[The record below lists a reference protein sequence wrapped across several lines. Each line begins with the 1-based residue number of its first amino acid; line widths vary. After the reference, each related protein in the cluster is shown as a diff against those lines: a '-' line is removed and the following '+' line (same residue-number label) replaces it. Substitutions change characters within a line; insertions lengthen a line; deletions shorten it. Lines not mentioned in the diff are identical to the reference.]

1 MRAFTASIVIGLTVL
16 ALAGCST
23 PKQSLIAATT
33 TGIAKVPPPDVV
45 QAGYF
50 TEDPEEPSEELPP
63 PKTLNKVQVIA
74 IGDSQAVGLPDLIG
88 MTLQS
93 NPRLAQV
100 GWAVETA
107 RGRAVQAGLYP
118 NPTVNVTGN
127 EISDRTGPGGI
138 WSIYTGQEIVRG
150 NKLGLSQAAALKEVD
165 QATLNLVAERYQV
178 FTEVRQAFFE
188 VVTLQRRAEILG
200 ELIKLADKSVENA
213 NKLLKA
219 KEGSQ
224 LDVVQLEVDLERY
237 RAELE
242 STQRALPAAYR
253 KLAASVGVQDMPIVS
268 VVGNLD
274 TPLPDYDID
283 QLRPY
288 VLGVHPE
295 LRSAQIGVERAQLL
309 VRRAEA
315 EPIPNVTVGAG
326 YTRQGQNR
334 SNDWDIGVSV
344 PIPVWNKNQGNILAA
359 RAQVREAAGQVGRV
373 ENDLVNR
380 LATAFGSYAAA
391 QKRAERYKIAIL
403 PKAQE
408 TYQLSLKAYQGGQ
421 FEYLRVLAAQ
431 RTVAEANLE
440 LVRSLGEMWRAA
452 SEIAGLMLE
461 DQWPLGPAAP
471 LEEVKQP

>member
-1 MRAFTASIVIGLTVL
+1 MRTFSVYVSISLTG
-16 ALAGCST
+16 AILAGC
-23 PKQSLIAATT
+23 ATT
-33 TGIAKVPPPDVV
+33 QRSSAPLTRPAVTATPAPTVV
-45 QAGYF
+45 QTAYSAAD
-50 TEDPEEPSEELPP
+50 TKEEELPP
-63 PKTLNKVQVIA
+63 PKKLDEELSA
-74 IGDSQAVGLPDLIG
+74 SIGTAEAVGLPDLIG
-88 MTLQS
+88 LTLER

-100 GWAVETA
+100 SWAVDTA

-138 WSIYTGQEIVRG
+138 WTVYTGQEIVRG

-188 VVTLQRRAEILG
+188 VVTLQRRAEILS

-274 TPLPDYDID
+274 TPLPDYDLD
-283 QLRPY
+283 QLRAY
-288 VLGVHPE
+288 VIGIHPE
-295 LRSAQIGVERAQLL
+295 LRSAQVGVERAQFL

-315 EPIPNVTVGAG
+315 EPIPNPTIGVG

-334 SNDWDIGVSV
+334 SNDWDIGVSL
-344 PIPVWNKNQGNILAA
+344 PIPVWNKNQGNIRAA
-359 RAQVREAAGQVGRV
+359 QAQVREAVSRVGRV

-391 QKRAERYKIAIL
+391 QKRAERYKTAIL

-452 SEIAGLMLE
+452 SEIAGLTLE

-471 LEEVKQP
+471 PEEVK